1 MDRMIYVAMSGAQ
14 QTMRALQTTT
24 NNLANVNTTGFR
36 ADLNYFQSQP
46 LDGEAATTRTFVE
59 TGDAGYDFS
68 HGGLVQT
75 GRDLDVA
82 INGDGFFSVLSPNG
96 GEAYTRAGDL
106 HVDASGF
113 LVNGKG
119 QQMMGNGG
127 PIALP
132 PFEKIEIGGDGTLS
146 IRPAGSSAEALV
158 VIDRLRL
165 VKPDLDLLVK
175 GEEGL
180 FTQGEQAAPVDASV
194 QVVSGAVE
202 SANVN
207 AIEALVQM
215 VSLSRQFETQVKMM
229 RSADENAEY
238 AQQLLSDS

>member
-1 MDRMIYVAMSGAQ
+1 
-14 QTMRALQTTT
+14 
-24 NNLANVNTTGFR
+24 
-36 ADLNYFQSQP
+36 
-46 LDGEAATTRTFVE
+46 
-59 TGDAGYDFS
+59 
-68 HGGLVQT
+68 
-75 GRDLDVA
+75 
-82 INGDGFFSVLSPNG
+82 
-96 GEAYTRAGDL
+96 
-106 HVDASGF
+106 
-113 LVNGKG
+113 
-119 QQMMGNGG
+119 MMGNGG